1 MTVLGISTER
11 RTIGVSGLEALG
23 HHGSQRRRRDERL
36 EVVHADALGS
46 EAKKASPC
54 WIENLHSSA
63 TVDNE
68 KAGRQ
73 AVGDLPAQ
81 LIGRGGASAH
91 CLLLRLQFADRFLQR
106 SREHHRVRTVLTQVP
121 LRVARAG
128 NNPQER
134 VGHHA
139 HQHRNDGGQPDEC
152 ITKLGHD
159 ARPAQVRY
167 ARSACS

>member
-1 MTVLGISTER
+1 MLCFR
-11 RTIGVSGLEALG
+11 W
-23 HHGSQRRRRDERL
+23 QKRDIRIAHVTLHERL
-36 EVVHADALGS
+36 EVVHAYALRG

-54 WIENLHSSA
+54 WIENLHSSF
-63 TVDNE
+63 TIDNE
-68 KAGRQ
+68 KAGHQ

-81 LIGRGGASAH
+81 LIGRGGTSAH
-91 CLLLRLQFADRFLQR
+91 CLLLRLQFGHRFLQR
-106 SREHHRVRTVLTQVP
+106 SRENHRVRTVLTQVS

-139 HQHRNDGGQPDEC
+139 HQHRDDSGQPDER

-167 ARSACS
+167 ARSARS